1 MAQKKREAPKN
12 NWMDT
17 YGDMV
22 TLLLCFFVL
31 LFSISTVNAEKW
43 IMIVKSFNPAAAEH
57 ITQLVQENP
66 ENQKGEHAVGQ
77 QAGGLMTDKE
87 NFDQIFWSMKE
98 FVEENNL
105 EESIEVKKGKDFT
118 FIIFRNNIFF
128 NGDSYILRQ
137 EGKEVLDVL
146 CDAMA
151 PVANQ
156 VGELRVMGHTN
167 QADPNKPN
175 PIAGDRFLSS
185 NRATE
190 VLVYI
195 ESKYLLDGKILTSE
209 GFGQHYPIASFVT
222 EEDRAKNRR
231 VEIYIAKNDAVKY
244 NLDEVYANIEED
256 EGAAPTGEGE
266 AEPSGAEENVDI
278 VEEEL

>member
-1 MAQKKREAPKN
+1 MAKKKKHEAPKN

-31 LFSISTVNAEKW
+31 LFSISTVDAQKW
-43 IMIVKSFNPAAAEH
+43 IMIVKSFNPAAAQN
-57 ITQLVQENP
+57 ITQLVQEDP
-66 ENQKGEHAVGQ
+66 ADEKGEQAVGQ
-77 QAGGLMTDKE
+77 QAGGLMTNE
-87 NFDQIFWSMKE
+87 ESFDQIYWSMKE
-98 FVEENNL
+98 FVEQNKL

-137 EGKEVLDVL
+137 EGKDILDVL
-146 CDAMA
+146 CASVA
-151 PVANQ
+151 PVSDQ
-156 VGELRVMGHTN
+156 VGEMRVMGHTN
-167 QADPNKPN
+167 QANPSRPN
-175 PIAGDRFLSS
+175 PIPGDRFLSS

-195 ESKYLLDGKILTSE
+195 EKKGLLDGKKLISM
-209 GFGQHYPIASFVT
+209 GYGQHYPIASFIT

-231 VEIYIAKNDAVKY
+231 VEIYIAKNDATKY
-244 NLDEVYANIEED
+244 TLDEVYSNID
-256 EGAAPTGEGE
+256 DVVDD
-266 AEPSGAEENVDI
+266 SREENQEQNLEAQNSVT
-278 VEEEL
+278 EEEV

>member
-1 MAQKKREAPKN
+1 MANRKKHETPKN

-31 LFSISTVNAEKW
+31 LFSISTVDAQKW
-43 IMIVKSFNPAAAEH
+43 IMIVKSFNPAAAQN
-57 ITQLVQENP
+57 ITQLVQEEP
-66 ENQKGEHAVGQ
+66 ENEKGQQAVGQ
-77 QAGGLMTDKE
+77 EAGGLMTEKE
-87 NFDQIFWSMKE
+87 NFDQIFWTMKE
-98 FVEENNL
+98 YVEENNL
-105 EESIEVKKGKDFT
+105 QESIEVKKGKDFT
-118 FIIFRNNIFF
+118 FIVFRNNIFF

-137 EGKEVLDVL
+137 EGKDILDVL
-146 CDAMA
+146 CDSIA
-151 PVANQ
+151 PVAAQ
-156 VGELRVMGHTN
+156 VGEMRIMGHTN

-195 ESKYLLDGKILTSE
+195 ETKKLINGKKLFSM
-209 GFGQHYPIASFVT
+209 GYGQHYPIASFVT

-231 VEIYIAKNDAVKY
+231 VEIYIAKNDATKY
-244 NLDEVYANIEED
+244 TLDEVYQNIDESTSYSTNEQGEEQK
-256 EGAAPTGEGE
+256 E
-266 AEPSGAEENVDI
+266 EPQKNI
-278 VEEEL
+278 TEEEV